1 MWQAFLDD
9 PNGSYTKP
17 LRQVNASQ
25 NYHISPATLE
35 ARIKEEL
42 ISLGLL
48 EPQEVSQHAILTNTF
63 PPPQVPLPFQQTKEG
78 SDEDEILTELKKAQ
92 SELKTVVSTL
102 P

>member
-1 MWQAFLDD
+1 MKKTLHGPLTQRLMAVREGGASLTKWQCQSLTHFFLWQAFLDD

-48 EPQEVSQHAILTNTF
+48 EPQEVSQHAIL
-63 PPPQVPLPFQQTKEG
+63 V
-78 SDEDEILTELKKAQ
+78 
-92 SELKTVVSTL
+92 
-102 P
+102 